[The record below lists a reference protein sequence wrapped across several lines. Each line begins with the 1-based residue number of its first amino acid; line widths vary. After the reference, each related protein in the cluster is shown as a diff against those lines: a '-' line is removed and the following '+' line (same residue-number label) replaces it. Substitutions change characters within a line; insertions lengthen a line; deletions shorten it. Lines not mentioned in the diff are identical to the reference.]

1 MIPSHFGRAGDL
13 LDWLEGEFLPRELPR
28 MLRLLHSLALRRVH
42 EIEPR
47 TLTQ

>member
-13 LDWLEGEFLPRELPR
+13 LDWLEGEFLPR
-28 MLRLLHSLALRRVH
+28 MLRLLHSLASRRVH